1 MNRIAALSAVFG
13 LFIVGVLVG
22 VIGTH
27 LWQGHAPWRPGA
39 FHPRGP
45 LGHEGQFIEHL
56 ARQLDL
62 TDTQMEEV
70 EEILA
75 ESRIEADE
83 LRRQVLPEVR
93 AHMEGTH
100 ERLMNVLTL
109 EQQEE
114 FEKLSSRHRSRMERF
129 LLGHGLG
136 PPPWRGEDRRRRE
149 PPWRG
154 EGRRRREP
162 PPGE

>member
-27 LWQGHAPWRPGA
+27 LWQGHAPWRPGVLS
-39 FHPRGP
+39 PRGP
-45 LGHEGQFIEHL
+45 LGHEGPFVEHL
-56 ARQLDL
+56 EQRLGL
-62 TDTQMEEV
+62 TDEQKEEV
-70 EEILA
+70 ETILA
-75 ESRIEADE
+75 ESRIEADA
-83 LRRQVLPEVR
+83 LRNKVLPEVR

-100 ERLMNVLTL
+100 ERLVEVLTP
-109 EQQEE
+109 EQREE

-136 PPPWRGEDRRRRE
+136 PPPWRGE
-149 PPWRG
+149 
-154 EGRRRREP
+154 GRRRRQP

>member
-39 FHPRGP
+39 LHPRGP
-45 LGHEGQFIEHL
+45 MGHEGPFVEHL
-56 ARQLDL
+56 DRQLGL
-62 TDTQMEEV
+62 TDEQRDEV
-70 EEILA
+70 EAILA
-75 ESRIEADE
+75 ESRIEADA
-83 LRRQVLPEVR
+83 LRNKVLPEVR
-93 AHMEGTH
+93 THMEQTH
-100 ERLMNVLTL
+100 ERLMNVLTP
-109 EQQEE
+109 EQREE
-114 FEKLSSRHRSRMERF
+114 FEALSSRHRSRMERF

-136 PPPWRGEDRRRRE
+136 PPPWRGE
-149 PPWRG
+149 
-154 EGRRRREP
+154 GRRRRPP

>member
-27 LWQGHAPWRPGA
+27 LWQGHAPWRPGDL
-39 FHPRGP
+39 HSRGP
-45 LGHEGQFIEHL
+45 MGHEGRFVDHL
-56 ARQLDL
+56 VQQLGL
-62 TDTQMEEV
+62 TDEQKNEIEA
-70 EEILA
+70 ILA
-75 ESRIEADE
+75 ESRIEADA
-83 LRRQVLPEVR
+83 LRNKVLPEVR

-100 ERLMNVLTL
+100 QRLLEVLTP
-109 EQQEE
+109 EQREE

-129 LLGHGLG
+129 LLGHGPG
-136 PPPWRGEDRRRRE
+136 P

-154 EGRRRREP
+154 EGRRRPE